1 MPYLNGDPALLAVRG
16 DGGED
21 DKLDG
26 IELDGVQRG
35 VGAEAAE
42 EASLHVLDAVLR
54 QLKQDFCYGLFK
66 QPCSLIPI
74 V

>member
-1 MPYLNGDPALLAVRG
+1 MLTKYIGHAYLNGDPALLAVRG

-26 IELDGVQRG
+26 IELDGVKRG

-54 QLKQDFCYGLFK
+54 QLKWDFFSSYGSF
-66 QPCSLIPI
+66 
-74 V
+74 